1 MSDINKIDRFYD
13 QLISLLDQSIEAV
26 LKQEISA
33 VNGSID
39 LAEAIANS
47 KSLLTS
53 FSEKT
58 KTDIRELRDL
68 AEWDTF
74 TIAFYGET
82 NAGKST
88 IIETLR
94 ILLGDSEKLATQKKF
109 NELSKDLRVDP
120 HNLANLS
127 NLIRQLELNLSEHQD
142 SIEQAR
148 FKLQR
153 EQEQQRIQL
162 EELIALIKK
171 QRKNMSLW
179 QKIKFIFR
187 KTEDEKSLPILE
199 AKFTELVTSNN
210 AKLEVMADKQRKIS
224 KDLEERRAELK
235 KIEKSFAQLVP
246 LQDGNIIGNGRSDFT
261 LHTSAYAFT
270 ANGQK
275 FQLID
280 VPGIEGDEKRVI
292 SSIDGAVKK
301 AHAVFYV
308 TRTASPPGSGSNN
321 QEGTIDKIKRQL
333 GKQTEVWAI
342 YNKSA
347 TNPQVLQG
355 NTLINS
361 NDAVGLEDMS
371 KSLTSIL
378 GPETYKGHICVS
390 GMPAFLAAA
399 CCFVPNNPHVK
410 SREKFLSAM
419 KADEIIKRSGMT
431 AFLEFISN
439 EICQNFITKI
449 KKANLNKIRNCFVTG
464 IQQLELAH
472 SNFATA
478 SKKLKKQHQSASNQ
492 INDLLSGTAQKLK
505 NECHDRLSEKKT
517 TMRNKTYNY
526 ISENHSNDEFKEY
539 LTSEID
545 DLKSN
550 IGKELEERFSTVF
563 ESFKYEAG
571 EIIKKNQKNVDEIL
585 RYAIE
590 DPFSTLKLDFNA
602 NFKMENGI
610 NVIGLI
616 STLGGAAAL
625 VWGSFLAS
633 NPVGWTTAAVLGAIG
648 LVFSFYKAVRS
659 FFSSDY
665 KMEQQRKSTDE
676 NLNIVFSKLTE
687 TLDNNL
693 EAASEKINEALEKT
707 KIQMGIP
714 FEQSMNTQLALSGVI
729 TNMKK
734 LNDRLSRV

>member
-1 MSDINKIDRFYD
+1 MDQFYD
-13 QLISLLDQSIEAV
+13 QLTSILDKSLEAI
-26 LKQEISA
+26 LKQEVAA
-33 VNGSID
+33 VNGSVD
-39 LAEAIANS
+39 LEKAIANS
-47 KSLLTS
+47 KTLLTN

-58 KTDIRELRDL
+58 KTDIRELRGL
-68 AEWDTF
+68 SEWDAF

-94 ILLGDSEKLATQKKF
+94 ILLGDTEKLGTQKKF
-109 NELSKDLRVDP
+109 KELSKDLRVDP
-120 HNLANLS
+120 QSLASLAK
-127 NLIRQLELNLSEHQD
+127 LIQQLELRQSEIQD
-142 SIEQAR
+142 TIEQSR
-148 FKLQR
+148 FRQ
-153 EQEQQRIQL
+153 QSEQQQQINQL
-162 EELIALIKK
+162 EALTALIKK

-179 QKIKFIFR
+179 QKLKFLFK
-187 KTEDEKSLPILE
+187 KTEDEKALPLLE
-199 AKFTELVTSNN
+199 AKFTQLVTSNK
-210 AKLEVMADKQRKIS
+210 AKLEVMADKQQKIS
-224 KDLEERRAELK
+224 TELEARRTELAQ
-235 KIEKSFAQLVP
+235 IEKTFAQLIP

-261 LHTSAYAFT
+261 LNSSAYAFS

-280 VPGIEGDEKRVI
+280 VPGIEGDEKRVM
-292 SSIDGAVKK
+292 SSIDESVKK

-308 TRTASPPGSGSNN
+308 TRTATPPGSGSNG

-355 NTLINS
+355 DTLANS

-378 GPETYKGHICVS
+378 GSETYKGHICVS

-399 CCFVPNNPHVK
+399 YCFVPNNPHVK
-410 SREKFLSAM
+410 SREKFLAAM

-431 AFLEFISN
+431 AFLEFIGN
-439 EICQNFITKI
+439 EICQNFKVKI
-449 KKANLNKIRNCFVTG
+449 KNANLKKIRSCLESG
-464 IQQLELAH
+464 INQLELAH
-472 SNFATA
+472 GNFASA
-478 SKKLKKQHQSASNQ
+478 SKKLKQQHQSSSSQ
-492 INDLLSGTAQKLK
+492 IDDLLSGTAQKLK
-505 NECHDRLSEKKT
+505 NECHDKLSEKKT
-517 TMRNKTYNY
+517 TMRTGIYSY
-526 ISENHSNDEFKEY
+526 ISDDHSNDDFKEH
-539 LTSEID
+539 LTNEINL
-545 DLKSN
+545 LKTS
-550 IGKELEERFSTVF
+550 IGKELEERFATVF

-590 DPFSTLKLDFNA
+590 DPFSSLKLDFNA

-659 FFSSDY
+659 FFSSNY
-665 KMEQQRKSTDE
+665 KKEQQRKSTDE
-676 NLNIVFSKLTE
+676 NLDMVFSSLVE
-687 TLDNNL
+687 TLDKNL
-693 EAASEKINEALEKT
+693 EAASEKIDEALQKT
-707 KIQMGIP
+707 KKQMQVP
-714 FEQSMNTQLALSGVI
+714 FEQSINTQLALAGLI
-729 TNMKK
+729 TRMKK
-734 LNDRLSRV
+734 LNDKLSST